1 LFSRIHC
8 CIVVGLQQIIGL
20 RQLQMTLYFQYC
32 TATIVHGIRCMASLD
47 LDTLALAISPEP
59 DALVMEIVFGS
70 L

>member
-1 LFSRIHC
+1 
-8 CIVVGLQQIIGL
+8 
-20 RQLQMTLYFQYC
+20 
-32 TATIVHGIRCMASLD
+32 MASLD